1 MAVVSLMTLI
11 LSNNEVFAIYGI
23 AIAKSPYINFEK
35 HHRLNVHVGP
45 ELSQKIKK
53 TSTDDVGLERK
64 FLRRKL

>member
-1 MAVVSLMTLI
+1 MH
-11 LSNNEVFAIYGI
+11 GI
-23 AIAKSPYINFEK
+23 GIAKSLYINIEK

-45 ELSQKIKK
+45 KLSQKIKK